1 MSFARGALYH
11 LLRNRLYLGEI
22 RHRDQWY
29 PGEHEGIVPPELWD
43 RVQAQLSTNLRTR
56 RHRLREQSSSLLTGL
71 LEDADGNRFTPSFTV
86 KKGKRY
92 PYYVS
97 QLAIKRPGSQ
107 SGRPIR
113 MPAHEIERRVTERLH
128 SFLQS
133 DAEVFDELSAV
144 GESPATIR
152 PLVGGAKKLAAK
164 WSALRAAELKSLLG
178 SFLRRVIVH
187 ENNIQVVISR
197 NGLRQV
203 LAGGDA
209 PTPFLN
215 QGLRQSVDEND
226 VIRLTIE
233 AKLKRLGGEVHLVVP
248 PNSFASSSAA
258 QPRPSL
264 VKAIARAH
272 GWYQQVLEGKAFDQR
287 SLARHAGLTERYV
300 GKVLACAFLAPDIIE
315 AILEGRQPRD
325 LNFEKLCQ
333 HIPLSWTEQRAHFGF
348 PPVSSH

>member
-1 MSFARGALYH
+1 MTGVQTCALP
-11 LLRNRLYLGEI
+11 I
-22 RHRDQWY
+22 
-29 PGEHEGIVPPELWD
+29 
-43 RVQAQLSTNLRTR
+43 LST
-56 RHRLREQSSSLLTGL
+56 
-71 LEDADGNRFTPSFTV
+71 A
-86 KKGKRY
+86 
-92 PYYVS
+92 
-97 QLAIKRPGSQ
+97 
-107 SGRPIR
+107 
-113 MPAHEIERRVTERLH
+113 
-128 SFLQS
+128 
-133 DAEVFDELSAV
+133 
-144 GESPATIR
+144 GESPVTIR

-272 GWYQQVLEGKAFDQR
+272 GWYQQALQGKAFDQR

-300 GKVLACAFLAPDIIE
+300 GKVLGCAFLAPDIIE